1 MAKIDRFS
9 FGSIVID
16 GRSYDRDVFLHAD
29 GSVEKRKGGFWKFGS
44 HSIKKTEIEKL
55 LQSKPEVLVIGTGTQ
70 GKVGLT
76 ADADALI
83 KQSKLEVLIVPSRDA
98 MEKFNQITAQ
108 GKRVAALIHIT
119 C

>member
-70 GKVGLT
+70 GKAELA
-76 ADADALI
+76 ADANALI
-83 KQSKLEVLIVPSRDA
+83 KESKLQVVIVPSGDA
-98 MEKFNQITAQ
+98 VERVNQITGQ